1 MRPSFFAFLSASVA
15 VTCAA
20 LTALNNLTTPL
31 CATFRSAFSFARISA
46 VDTSGPPVVSSL
58 AVTNM
63 SLTRPFSSAL
73 LFCSFSCRLAF
84 DSRALSTA
92 AFEASCAAALRART
106 GSERFDVD
114 NLVDK
119 ILEREV
125 ANALGSFLFDL
136 CLPLADSASISNSSR
151 SEASSSSSS
160 SSSSYVS
167 EAAGASALFDFVFIF
182 MAFFNLGSS
191 SSEMD
196 ASSSSAPATWST
208 LALWMSSSESSR
220 LTASKPL
227 SCSFSDSLWY
237 ACILLCFFDGRCN
250 RPSIGRFLF
259 ACPAIASVR
268 AMLDQCCL
276 VEDIVEA

>member
-31 CATFRSAFSFARISA
+31 CATFRSAFSVAKISA
-46 VDTSGPPVVSSL
+46 VDTSGSPVVSSL
-58 AVTNM
+58 AATNM

-73 LFCSFSCRLAF
+73 LFCSLSCRLAF

-106 GSERFDVD
+106 GSDRFDVD

-125 ANALGSFLFDL
+125 AHALGSFLFDF
-136 CLPLADSASISNSSR
+136 CLPSADAASISNSSR
-151 SEASSSSSS
+151 SESSSSSFSSSSSS
-160 SSSSYVS
+160 SLSSSVS
-167 EAAGASALFDFVFIF
+167 GAAGASALFDFVLIF
-182 MAFFNLGSS
+182 MAFFKLGSS
-191 SSEMD
+191 SSELD

-208 LALWMSSSESSR
+208 LAL
-220 LTASKPL
+220 
-227 SCSFSDSLWY
+227 
-237 ACILLCFFDGRCN
+237 
-250 RPSIGRFLF
+250 
-259 ACPAIASVR
+259 
-268 AMLDQCCL
+268 
-276 VEDIVEA
+276 